1 MQVLETI
8 IALRKYRK
16 SLKESV
22 GFVPTM
28 GALHKGHQSL
38 IERSLKENTHTIVSI
53 FVNPTQFG
61 ANEDF
66 NAYPR
71 VLEKDLSLCE
81 EVGVNAVFVPKAD
94 EMYPYGF
101 ECQITR
107 MPIKAP
113 LYLANSLEG
122 AQREGHFD
130 GVAQVVL
137 KLFHLICPTRA
148 YFGKKDAQQLLIIQ
162 HLVKDLLLDIE
173 IMPCE
178 IVRDVDNLALSSRNV
193 YLNEFERKQALAIP
207 KALETIKQAIDKG
220 EKACDKLKILG
231 LKVLENLEV
240 NYLEFCNHKLES
252 LKTIESF
259 NTLILVAVRVGKTR
273 LLDNL
278 WV

>member
-1 MQVLETI
+1 MRVLETI
-8 IALRKYRK
+8 AALREYRK

-38 IERSLKENTHTIVSI
+38 IERSLKENSHTIVSV

-71 VLEKDLSLCE
+71 PLEKDLALCE
-81 EVGVNAVFVPKAD
+81 GMGVSTVFVPKTS
-94 EMYPYGF
+94 EMYPYKI
-101 ECQITR
+101 ER
-107 MPIKAP
+107 RLKLYAP
-113 LYLANSLEG
+113 EFLSSSLEG
-122 AQREGHFD
+122 VMREGHFD
-130 GVAQVVL
+130 GVVQVVL
-137 KLFHLICPTRA
+137 RLFHLVNPTRA

-173 IMPCE
+173 IAPCE
-178 IVRDVDNLALSSRNV
+178 IVRDSDNLALSSRNV
-193 YLNEFERKQALAIP
+193 YLNATQRKQALAIP
-207 KALETIKQAIDKG
+207 KALESIKQAIDKG
-220 EKACDKLKILG
+220 EKACEKLKKLG
-231 LKVLENLEV
+231 LEILETLEV
-240 NYLEFCNHKLES
+240 DYLEFCNHKLEP
-252 LKTIESF
+252 LKTIEPA
-259 NTLILVAVRVGKTR
+259 NTLVLVAARVGKTR

>member
-8 IALRKYRK
+8 ADLKKYRK

-38 IERSLKENTHTIVSI
+38 IERSLKENIHTIVSI

-81 EVGVNAVFVPKAD
+81 EVGVNAVFIPKAN
-94 EMYPYGF
+94 EMYPYEIGQRL
-101 ECQITR
+101 E
-107 MPIKAP
+107 
-113 LYLANSLEG
+113 LYVPKFLANSLEG
-122 AQREGHFD
+122 ALRKGHFD
-130 GVAQVVL
+130 GVVQVVL
-137 KLFHLICPTRA
+137 RLFHLICPTRA

-162 HLVKDLLLDIE
+162 HMVKDLLLDTE
-173 IMPCE
+173 IVPCE
-178 IVRDVDNLALSSRNV
+178 IVRDFDNLALSSRNV

-207 KALETIKQAIDKG
+207 KALENIKQAIDKG
-220 EKACDKLKILG
+220 EKACDELQAIG

-240 NYLEFCNHKLES
+240 NYLEFCNHKLEP
-252 LKTIESF
+252 LKIIEPL
-259 NTLILVAVRVGKTR
+259 NTLVLVAVCVGKTR